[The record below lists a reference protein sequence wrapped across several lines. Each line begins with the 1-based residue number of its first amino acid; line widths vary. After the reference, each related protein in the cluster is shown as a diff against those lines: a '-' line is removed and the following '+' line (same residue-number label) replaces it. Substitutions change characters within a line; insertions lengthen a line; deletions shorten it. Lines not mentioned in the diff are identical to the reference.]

1 MKVSDL
7 TVVSLSRVGAS
18 GACRA
23 AALLAALFLTACAA
37 LPDKP
42 VRAVTYD
49 FGPGAIVATA
59 IQTSNASQALPPIA
73 LAEIESSAAIGSSG
87 VLYRLMYFNTQELR
101 PYALARWSMPPA
113 QLLRQRLSAQ
123 LGLSRAV
130 LNPGE
135 AISSAA
141 GNASPWAVRM
151 ELDEFSQ
158 LFQSTTASVGLLRL
172 RATVVQPTLQGEKL
186 LGQRTFVVQRPAPSA
201 DVAGGVQALTA
212 ASDAVVLEIDQWLQ
226 ALQTPR

>member
-1 MKVSDL
+1 MNIPDSNHC
-7 TVVSLSRVGAS
+7 SSNRFS
-18 GACRA
+18 
-23 AALLAALFLTACAA
+23 ALGLVLFATLILTACAA

-49 FGPGAIVATA
+49 FGPGAVVATA

-73 LAEIESSAAIGSSG
+73 LAEIESSAAINSSG
-87 VLYRLMYFNTQELR
+87 VLYRLMYFNAQELR
-101 PYALARWSMPPA
+101 PYAQARWSMPPA

-123 LGLSRAV
+123 LGKSRAV

-135 AISSAA
+135 AIGGAA
-141 GNASPWAVRM
+141 GNASPWAVRL

-172 RATVVQPTLQGEKL
+172 RATVVQPALQGEKL
-186 LGQRTFVVQRPAPSA
+186 LGQRTFVVQRPASSA
-201 DVAGGVQALTA
+201 DVAGGVQALSN
-212 ASDAVVLEIDQWLQ
+212 ASDVVVLEIDQWLQ
-226 ALQTPR
+226 TLQTPR